1 MSVIIIS
8 YYSEAVPQSLRST
21 PLTAHFARFFACMV
35 AVLVALLGA
44 VTAPLRA
51 APLEVKEIAP
61 GVFVHQGR
69 YELFTPRNEGD
80 TSNASFIVG
89 RDGVAVIDTGG
100 SPRVGKALLEAIR
113 ARTQLPVL
121 YVINTHMHPDHV
133 FGNVAFEAEKPVF
146 VGHRKLPR
154 ALAARA
160 GRYLAIN
167 RELLGDTAFEGT
179 RIIPPTLLVGDK
191 TQLDLGDRTLVL
203 EAQKTAHT
211 DNDLT
216 VFDKKTGTLFLG
228 DILFAKH
235 VPALDGSIRGW
246 LTLLDKLK
254 NRTDVA
260 RVVPGHGP
268 ASMDWPQALAAEQR
282 YLAKIADDVRALIK
296 EGRTLAEA
304 TREAGLSEKDAWLL
318 FKEYHARNVSAAF
331 AELEWE

>member
-1 MSVIIIS
+1 MH
-8 YYSEAVPQSLRST
+8 
-21 PLTAHFARFFACMV
+21 LTARSALFGGLPRGLRTLLLSALFA
-35 AVLVALLGA
+35 GA
-44 VTAPLRA
+44 GTAGHAAEPLPAR
-51 APLEVKEIAP
+51 EVAP

-69 YELFTPRNEGD
+69 YETFTPRNAGD
-80 TSNASFIVG
+80 TANAGFIIG

-100 SPRVGKALLEAIR
+100 SPRVGERLLEAIR
-113 ARTQLPVL
+113 ARTQLPVK

-133 FGNVAFEAEKPVF
+133 FGNSAFEGEKPVF
-146 VGHRKLPR
+146 VGHHKLPR

-167 RELLGDTAFEGT
+167 KELLGDAAFAGT
-179 RIIPPTLLVGDK
+179 RIIPPTLLVEDK
-191 TQLDLGDRTLVL
+191 LELELGDRKLLL

-216 VFDKKTGTLFLG
+216 VLDESTGTLFLG
-228 DILFAKH
+228 DLLFAKH

-246 LTLLDKLK
+246 LALLDRLK
-254 NRTDVA
+254 ARSDVV

-268 ASMDWPQALAAEQR
+268 ASMDWPKALAAEQR
-282 YLAKIADDVRALIK
+282 YLEKVAGDVRAMIR
-296 EGRTLAEA
+296 EGRTMSEA
-304 TREAGLSEKDAWLL
+304 TRSAGLSEKDAWLL